1 MGVAGEDDTEDGTH
15 GDAAAIRDLLRER
28 LEVGRE
34 GDGDAVIPDTR
45 STSAAAFGSGVGL
58 AHRTLARYAS
68 AIDSISSHIAAR
80 AIHPGAVTK
89 SATMNDAIRITCV
102 AVTQFHSPWL

>member
-45 STSAAAFGSGVGL
+45 STSAAAFGSGVDTHWIV
-58 AHRTLARYAS
+58 A
-68 AIDSISSHIAAR
+68 
-80 AIHPGAVTK
+80 AIHLRPRVRSMMTPPLHPAR
-89 SATMNDAIRITCV
+89 SRSQDPI
-102 AVTQFHSPWL
+102 S